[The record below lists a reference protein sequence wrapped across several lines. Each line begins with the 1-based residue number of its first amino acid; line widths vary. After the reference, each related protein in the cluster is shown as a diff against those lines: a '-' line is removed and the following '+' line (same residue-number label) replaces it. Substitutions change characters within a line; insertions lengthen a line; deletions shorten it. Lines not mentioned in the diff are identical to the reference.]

1 MIERFNGRIADV
13 LATNR
18 FRSGEHLADTLQRYA
33 SIYNGYIPQRALGH
47 VSPHEALQQ
56 WFQKQPDLFVSRVNN
71 LPGLDI

>member
-1 MIERFNGRIADV
+1 MIERFTGRIADV

-18 FRSGEHLADTLQRYA
+18 LRSGEHLADTLQRHVG
-33 SIYNGYIPQRALGH
+33 IDNGYIPQRALGY

-71 LPGLDI
+71 LPGLDT